1 MMAAVLGSASLMAQ
15 EVDSISTESAQTS
28 ETIQPVEYLAGDPAP
43 FYYQQRNSLSISAGY
58 VSGFFFS
65 KLIIAWI
72 GPAASHAR
80 KTDYYGSYGL
90 QYHYQVN
97 SWCRVGAK
105 FNWEGED
112 YDMWTGKKDDETA
125 VKKGVTFGHTLSLV
139 ASAQF
144 TYFNR
149 EHVQIYSG
157 LDAGVGTYISDVKYL
172 PGYEDSDGNTHPVN
186 ATWLPAFNITPIGVA
201 FGSWRVFGF
210 VETNIG
216 YEAFAKAGLGVH
228 F

>member
-1 MMAAVLGSASLMAQ
+1 MKKIFVLMMAAVLGSASLMAQ
-15 EVDSISTESAQTS
+15 EVQTAHW
-28 ETIQPVEYLAGDPAP
+28 ED
-43 FYYQQRNSLSISAGY
+43 QRNSLSISAGY

-65 KLIIAWI
+65 KLLVAWI

-112 YDMWTGKKDDETA
+112 YDMWTGKKDDASA
-125 VKKGVTFGHTLSLV
+125 VKKGVTFGHALSLV

-144 TYFNR
+144 TYLNR
-149 EHVQIYSG
+149 EHVQLYSG

-172 PGYEDSDGNTHPVN
+172 PGHTDSDGNTHPVN
-186 ATWLPAFNITPIGVA
+186 ATWLPAFNLTPIGVA
-201 FGSWRVFGF
+201 FGSWRVFGY

-216 YEAFAKAGLGVH
+216 YEAFAKVGLGVH

>member
-1 MMAAVLGSASLMAQ
+1 MRKIFVVMMAAVLGSASLMAQ
-15 EVDSISTESAQTS
+15 EVQTAHW
-28 ETIQPVEYLAGDPAP
+28 ED
-43 FYYQQRNSLSISAGY
+43 QRNSLSISAGY

-125 VKKGVTFGHTLSLV
+125 EKKGVVVCKLG
-139 ASAQF
+139 
-144 TYFNR
+144 
-149 EHVQIYSG
+149 
-157 LDAGVGTYISDVKYL
+157 YINLHDIL
-172 PGYEDSDGNTHPVN
+172 GN
-186 ATWLPAFNITPIGVA
+186 WKIKK
-201 FGSWRVFGF
+201 FGSHWLQIQPSGKFSRHG
-210 VETNIG
+210 
-216 YEAFAKAGLGVH
+216 
-228 F
+228 